1 MTVRSLIDRHLGD
14 FSTSGTRVARLILE
28 KYPVSALGGIE
39 DIARQSGVSPPTV
52 TRFVKQLGFRKFADF
67 QRAIRLEVQDSE
79 ASPLALFRKHQSRPA
94 KRSDRD
100 RMMIEQMSD
109 SLRKLLETPTQR
121 ALDRAAAILGD
132 ARARIYLLGGRWS
145 SAAAQYA
152 AFQLTSLRG
161 EIHVL
166 APQASGVHADRIA
179 DFIRRDVLVAYDFR
193 RYQPETIAF
202 CQTAKQR
209 GVQLVLFTDLD
220 LSPIADIADVV
231 IPVTVECT
239 SPLETLAVALA
250 ATDALLAR
258 LVRRLEPLA
267 SRRMAML
274 ETLRRDANIPKTA
287 LKGAA
292 HASDVHP
299 SR

>member
-1 MTVRSLIDRHLGD
+1 MTVRSLIDRHLAD
-14 FSTSGTRVARLILE
+14 FSASGTRVARLILE
-28 KYPVSALGGIE
+28 RYPVSALGGIE
-39 DIARQSGVSPPTV
+39 DIARQSCVSAPTV
-52 TRFVKQLGFRKFADF
+52 TRFVKRLGFKRFADF

-79 ASPLALFRKHQSRPA
+79 ASPLALFRKHQNHPA
-94 KRSDRD
+94 RRSAPD
-100 RMMIEQMSD
+100 RMMVEQMSH
-109 SLRKLLETPTQR
+109 SLRMLLEAPTQR
-121 ALDRAAAILGD
+121 ALDKAAAILED

-161 EIHVL
+161 EVHVL
-166 APQASGVHADRIA
+166 APQASGLHEDRIA
-179 DFIRRDVLVAYDFR
+179 DFLRRDVLVAYDFR

-220 LSPIADIADVV
+220 LSPIADVADVV
-231 IPVTVECT
+231 IPVTVEST

-258 LVRRLEPLA
+258 LVRKLGPQA
-267 SRRMAML
+267 QRRMAML
-274 ETLRRDANIPKTA
+274 ETLRHDATNPK
-287 LKGAA
+287 L
-292 HASDVHP
+292 P
-299 SR
+299 